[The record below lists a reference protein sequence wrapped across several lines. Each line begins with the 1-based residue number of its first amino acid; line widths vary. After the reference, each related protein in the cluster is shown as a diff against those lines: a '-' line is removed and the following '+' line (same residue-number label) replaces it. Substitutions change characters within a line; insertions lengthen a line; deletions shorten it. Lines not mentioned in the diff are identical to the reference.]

1 MVSIAATANY
11 SGTSWN
17 NNHSSVTIAAAV
29 AVGSTVIKMGVMVVI
44 IALTLKKP

>member
-1 MVSIAATANY
+1 MVVVSIAATAVTTVVLA
-11 SGTSWN
+11 GII
-17 NNHSSVTIAAAV
+17 TIAAAV